1 MKVRNK
7 IFLSMASLIIGMAVL
22 YALLTNI
29 IVSDILTYMLDVDR
43 EQQMTELS
51 QAAIDSY
58 VHNGESWSGIE
69 HLTLPEEYSPY
80 PGASYLLLSP
90 EQVELVRE
98 GEFKR
103 ELMTYLGLHQK
114 IMYEDVVIAELY
126 YIDDEVSNISLLKTG
141 VNSSVIFFL
150 IAGCIV
156 FAIIALIIAYW
167 LSNKLTS
174 PLRQLIPAIDRLAGG
189 DYDARVQ
196 ATSRDEY
203 GTVAQSFNA
212 MSDQLQRTEKLRS
225 NLVADVAH
233 ELRTPIAIITGKL
246 EMLQLQGKLVPPE
259 TLLPVQDELIRLTRL
274 VDDLHQLSLTEA
286 KRITFD
292 MQATDIA
299 HLLNRVIE
307 HTTDSAAEKD
317 ITLTLHLVTERT
329 TLDADPQRITQ
340 VFLNLITNAIRYTPE
355 GGRITITLRE
365 VRDAHTSTASLQ
377 TIIADTGIGIAAE
390 HLPFVFER
398 FYRTDEARSREHGG
412 TGLGLAIA
420 REVVLGHQGN
430 IEVTSTPGQG
440 TTFTVTLPF
449 VQSDT

>member
-22 YALLTNI
+22 YALLTNV

-43 EQQMTELS
+43 EQQMTDLS

-58 VHNGESWSGIE
+58 VQHGESWSEIDR
-69 HLTLPEEYSPY
+69 LTLPKEYSPY
-80 PGASYLLLSP
+80 LGASFLLLNP
-90 EQVELVRE
+90 DQVELVRE

-114 IMYEDVVIAELY
+114 IMYEDAVIAELY

-150 IAGCIV
+150 IAGCIL
-156 FAIIALIIAYW
+156 FAIIALIVAYW

-212 MSDQLQRTEKLRS
+212 MSEQLQRTEKLRS

-246 EMLQLQGKLVPPE
+246 EMLQLQGKPVPPE

-299 HLLNRVIE
+299 HLLDRVIE
-307 HTTDSAAEKD
+307 HTTDSAVEKD
-317 ITLTLHLVTERT
+317 ITLTLHQETERT

-340 VFLNLITNAIRYTPE
+340 VFLNLFTNAIRYTPE
-355 GGRITITLRE
+355 GGRITVTMRE
-365 VRDAHTSTASLQ
+365 VRDVHTNTTCLQ

-398 FYRTDEARSREHGG
+398 FYRTDDARSRDHGG

-430 IEVTSTPGQG
+430 IEVSSNLGQG
-440 TTFTVTLPF
+440 TTFTITIPF
-449 VQSDT
+449 VQCDT